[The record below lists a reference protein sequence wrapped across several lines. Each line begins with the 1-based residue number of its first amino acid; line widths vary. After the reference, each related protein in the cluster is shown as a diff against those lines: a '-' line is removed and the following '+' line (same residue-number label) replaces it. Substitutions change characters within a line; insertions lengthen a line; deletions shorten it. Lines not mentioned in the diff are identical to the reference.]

1 MSGIVKLR
9 AGSLNLVSGELEAG
23 SMARAIDDR
32 LATLV
37 PIGAGEDPR
46 GRRKL
51 ILAIAQGV
59 IDHLVANQDAFVVS
73 VPAGGGSID
82 RFTRIDRW

>member
-1 MSGIVKLR
+1 MSASVKLR
-9 AGSLNLVSGELEAG
+9 AGSLNASGELEVG

-37 PIGAGEDPR
+37 PIGAGEDPH

-59 IDHLVANQDAFVVS
+59 IDHLVANHDAFVVT
-73 VPAGGGSID
+73 VPVGAGTVE
-82 RFTRIDRW
+82 RFVRIDI